1 MSYGC
6 RLYDNGSQPET
17 TLHCIYRVT
26 VEVEPLKIYFPS
38 PLRHHQSPHVCSHIL
53 RGGTFLLPPAERFSE
68 IKSDTTD
75 LDTVPDAEELS
86 PQEA

>member
-1 MSYGC
+1 M
-6 RLYDNGSQPET
+6 
-17 TLHCIYRVT
+17 LHCIYRVA
-26 VEVEPLKIYFPS
+26 VKVEPLKIYFPY
-38 PLRHHQSPHVCSHIL
+38 PLRHHRSPHVCSHIL
-53 RGGTFLLPPAERFSE
+53 RAETFLLSPAERFSE